1 MTNGAGLRELDGVI
15 AQAGTD
21 PATLEAACDAVAAL
35 CEPIWAD
42 ADGRPE

>member
-1 MTNGAGLRELDGVI
+1 MTNGDRLRELDGVI
-15 AQAGTD
+15 AQAGAD
-21 PATLEAACDAVAAL
+21 PATLEAACHAVAAL